1 MESIFLHDPTHFCIK
16 RMANECTFIDT
27 FIFHELQSLAIAQRG
42 IFFLSIWQEFFTR
55 SAFMDLFIFNFTQK
69 LLLIIF

>member
-1 MESIFLHDPTHFCIK
+1 MESIFLHDLTHFCIK

-42 IFFLSIWQEFFTR
+42 IFFLSI
-55 SAFMDLFIFNFTQK
+55 
-69 LLLIIF
+69 